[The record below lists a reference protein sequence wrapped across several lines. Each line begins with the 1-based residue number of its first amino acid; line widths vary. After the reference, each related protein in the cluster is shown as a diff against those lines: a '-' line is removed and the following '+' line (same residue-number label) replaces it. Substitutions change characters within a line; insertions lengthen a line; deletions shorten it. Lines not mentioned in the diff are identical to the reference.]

1 MMPAL
6 LVRLALVVPGKA
18 WRDDEPLFAA
28 DGNSSSRFIAAYLS
42 ISSPATQQKL

>member
-18 WRDDEPLFAA
+18 WRDDEPLLAA
-28 DGNSSSRFIAAYLS
+28 DGKFQLPLHCGLS
-42 ISSPATQQKL
+42 INIFASYATKL